1 MSNSAKKQVEQT
13 AGQALEAVNNNKVER
28 VAFTTTGKSV
38 NGKVMFDSMKAIKLP
53 HQLGLVIKAY
63 YEAVDALNGSH
74 QLVSMDTINELVD
87 FSQYQQDAP
96 TILKHYKLQTEGTKP
111 WKYAQGCV
119 KIGTFG

>member
-1 MSNSAKKQVEQT
+1 
-13 AGQALEAVNNNKVER
+13 
-28 VAFTTTGKSV
+28 
-38 NGKVMFDSMKAIKLP
+38 MFDSMKAIKLP

-96 TILKHYKLQTEGTKP
+96 TILKHYKLQIEGTKP

>member
-96 TILKHYKLQTEGTKP
+96 TILKHYKLQIEGTKP